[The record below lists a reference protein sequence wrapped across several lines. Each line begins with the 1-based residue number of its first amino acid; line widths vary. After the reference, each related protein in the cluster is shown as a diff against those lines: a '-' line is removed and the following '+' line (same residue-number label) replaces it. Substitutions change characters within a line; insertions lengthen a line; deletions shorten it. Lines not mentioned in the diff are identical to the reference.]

1 MNPKLLSP
9 NYVRLISSADRKSLG
24 IQTDEERM
32 AKWKAKNGRELTKQI
47 VQYLQLRGIEVCWS
61 ATHRKSTMSKGWPDI
76 TFAVKVNGFCA
87 PCAYEIK
94 FGTDTLSRDQS
105 DRLERMQAAPNCW
118 RVRVIRNFI
127 EVVDDMR
134 ELGL

>member
-1 MNPKLLSP
+1 MNPRLLP
-9 NYVRLISSADRKSLG
+9 QRMIRLISGEDRKKLG
-24 IQTDEERM
+24 IQTDSERM
-32 AKWKAKNGRELTKQI
+32 SKWKAESGRELTKQI

-76 TFAVKVNGFCA
+76 TFCVKSNGFPT

-94 FGTDTLSRDQS
+94 FGSDTLSRDQN
-105 DRLERMQAAPNCW
+105 DRLARMQAAPNCW
-118 RVRVIRNFI
+118 RVRVIRTFI